1 MRKYSKSATRMKTM
15 LIKIQDMRGQ
25 SPSEGG
31 MLPLALLFKLIVIRS
46 RVRRRPSLIRE
57 TGSTLTI
64 ALTITFQGQHLL
76 AQQS

>member
-25 SPSEGG
+25 IPSEVG

-46 RVRRRPSLIRE
+46 RVRRRPSL
-57 TGSTLTI
+57 
-64 ALTITFQGQHLL
+64 Q
-76 AQQS
+76 

>member
-31 MLPLALLFKLIVIRS
+31 MLPLALLFKLNRKLTVLAGANIDQEQLMTAVD
-46 RVRRRPSLIRE
+46 PF
-57 TGSTLTI
+57 TL
-64 ALTITFQGQHLL
+64 
-76 AQQS
+76 